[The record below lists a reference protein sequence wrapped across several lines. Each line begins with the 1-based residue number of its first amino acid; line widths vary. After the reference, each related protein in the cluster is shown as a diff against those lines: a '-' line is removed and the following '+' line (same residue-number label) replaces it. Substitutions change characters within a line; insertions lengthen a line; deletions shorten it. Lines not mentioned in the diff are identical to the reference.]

1 MNDINWKEVLKET
14 ALALL
19 AIAMFAPAMLI
30 AYGMLATLQEN
41 EKMKTLLLITTLA
54 LSANAFGYCN
64 WDDHECNA
72 REAEQARQQRQID
85 QQQIDMDQ
93 MRREQERERAERE
106 RESNERWQINEN
118 CKYRNSKLC
127 DD

>member
-1 MNDINWKEVLKET
+1 
-14 ALALL
+14 
-19 AIAMFAPAMLI
+19 
-30 AYGMLATLQEN
+30 
-41 EKMKTLLLITTLA
+41 MKTLLLITTLA

-93 MRREQERERAERE
+93 MKRDQYRQEQEREREYNSWQSEKAEQDR
-106 RESNERWQINEN
+106 
-118 CKYRNSKLC
+118 YRIGSDQNTSTVICHYLPDC
-127 DD
+127 